1 MGEVFPPGA
10 PVSVI
15 ELVVIGADVVT
26 GGLGVVVGTSVG
38 SGSVVS
44 VEVSSSP
51 SPIAVKKVRR
61 SQLVSVAFELHG
73 DIP

>member
-51 SPIAVKKVRR
+51 SPIAVK
-61 SQLVSVAFELHG
+61 
-73 DIP
+73 